1 MAALD
6 LAVRYALASE
16 CMTSAAHKLPPAT
29 IADLLAIPEQE
40 RFHEIID
47 GELIRRA
54 VPTMRH
60 GAAQMGLADEIAGP
74 YGPRSRGR
82 GPGGWVFASEVEIFF
97 GSAQIYRPDAAG
109 WRAERLPALPTES
122 PVTVRPDW
130 VCEILSRSNPQNDLI
145 KKMRTYHRS
154 EVGHYWI
161 LDPESETLSVHRWT
175 AEGYLLAQTAE
186 GREAIRAEPFDAVEI
201 SVHSLIEGDDPAR

>member
-1 MAALD
+1 MSGAA
-6 LAVRYALASE
+6 S
-16 CMTSAAHKLPPAT
+16 KLQVAT
-29 IADLLAIPEQE
+29 VTDLLAIPEAE
-40 RFHEIID
+40 RFHEIVD
-47 GELIRRA
+47 GELVRKA
-54 VPTMRH
+54 VPSMRH

-97 GSAQIYRPDAAG
+97 TATQTYRPDAAG
-109 WRAERLPALPTES
+109 WRRERLPTLPPEA

-130 VCEILSRSNPQNDLI
+130 VCEILSRSNPQHDLI
-145 KKMRTYHRS
+145 KKMRTYHLC

-175 AEGYLLAQTAE
+175 PEGYLLAQTAE
-186 GREAIRAEPFDAVEI
+186 GREVIRAEPFGEVEI
-201 SVHSLIEGDDPAR
+201 SVHGMIEGDDPVR